1 MQPNNID
8 FPMKLPIIVEEDNFS
23 YPFSIVPIFT
33 HDDRNIKAANKA
45 LDKNDLVF
53 VCCAKDA
60 NEININKSNTQESN
74 QNPFKADSTKSN
86 HPLETINQPNPNKSS
101 IATTDFI
108 NATQMPFFDVGVIGS
123 IMRKVHLPD
132 GRVKLLF
139 QGLTKGKILSLQKSD
154 YYEAL
159 IDVINYKE
167 YDFAKVEAM
176 GKVLREKVQN
186 LANISQVLLPPDL
199 LKSIEETGEPNRMID
214 LIASSIRLK
223 KEQAYAL
230 FRSDDIEERLL
241 KLIDF
246 VSEEIQ
252 IQKLQKEIK
261 TRVHN
266 KMEQTNKEYFL
277 KEQLR
282 QIQKELGIDK
292 QRDEEIE
299 QYEKKL
305 ESIKSFLNKEAYKE
319 IKKQISRLSKM
330 HQESGDANILQ
341 NYVEWVLEIPFG
353 KYAKE
358 SLSIKNVQK
367 QLDLDHYSLLKPKER
382 IVEYFAVKE
391 LLARKAQ
398 ANKNTKPKSNEN
410 EDEYMDST
418 SKSSMD
424 SSQES
429 KDKSSE
435 ASDNLST
442 KITKSDTKEKGTIL
456 CFYGPPGVGK
466 TSLANSIAKAIGREL
481 VRIALGGLED
491 VNELRGHRRTYIGA
505 MPGRI
510 TQGLIEA
517 KQMNPVVVLDEI
529 DKVAR
534 GVRGDPTSVLL
545 EILDPEQNVAFRDY
559 YNNFSI
565 DLSQVIFIATAND
578 IGSIPPPLRD
588 RMEFIAISSYTPQEK
603 EQIALKYLIPQ
614 ELKKH
619 GLSNSEIEFSKE
631 SIKTLIERYTRE
643 AGVRNLRRTIASIM
657 RKVATKILTQPNY
670 QKIRLSPK
678 LIPEFIDKIVY
689 EIDPANKAAR
699 IGIINGLAWT
709 SVGGDVLKIE
719 AIKLKGKGGLSL
731 TGSLGDVMKESAKIA
746 HSVIKV
752 LLDNGKLES
761 KESKKHKKSKPT
773 KEALKDS
780 KKESKGTESKDDFVP
795 FYSHFDIHLH
805 LPEGAVPKDG
815 PSAGIAMA
823 CVIASIL
830 CDKPISGEI
839 AMTGEL
845 TLSGDVLA
853 IGGLKEKL
861 IAAHKAGI
869 KRALIPSKNYERDL
883 GDIPKEVLDSLKII
897 PVKNIN
903 EVLKQVFS

>member
-1 MQPNNID
+1 MQPSNID
-8 FPMKLPIIVEEDNFS
+8 FPMRLPVIVEEDNFS

-33 HDDRNIKAANKA
+33 HDEKNIKAATKA

-53 VCCAKDA
+53 VCCAKEPNDMQQVA
-60 NEININKSNTQESN
+60 QNITKESS
-74 QNPFKADSTKSN
+74 P
-86 HPLETINQPNPNKSS
+86 KSS
-101 IATTDFI
+101 TEKSSLIATNIADKPTTMSKPDVI
-108 NATQMPFFDVGVIGS
+108 PSAESVDTLEKIAKHQMPFFDVGVIGT

-139 QGLTKGKILSLQKSD
+139 QGLTKGRILSLQKGEC
-154 YYEAL
+154 YEAL
-159 IDVINYKE
+159 VDIISYKE
-167 YDFAKVEAM
+167 CSFAQVEAM
-176 GKVLREKVQN
+176 SKVLREKVQN

-214 LIASSIRLK
+214 LVASSIRLK
-223 KEQAYAL
+223 KEQAYKL

-241 KLIDF
+241 LLIDF

-305 ESIKSFLNKEAYKE
+305 ESIKPYLNKEAYKE

-367 QLDLDHYSLLKPKER
+367 QLDLDHYSLIKPKER

-391 LLARKAQ
+391 LLAQKAQ
-398 ANKNTKPKSNEN
+398 AQSKEHTKS
-410 EDEYMDST
+410 
-418 SKSSMD
+418 
-424 SSQES
+424 ES
-429 KDKSSE
+429 
-435 ASDNLST
+435 
-442 KITKSDTKEKGTIL
+442 KITKKDSSLEASKNSSQDDSEAREEKDSTKEKGTIL

-466 TSLANSIAKAIGREL
+466 TSLANSIAKAVGREL

-517 KQMNPVVVLDEI
+517 KQMNPVMVLDEI

-578 IGSIPPPLRD
+578 IGAIPPPLRD
-588 RMEFIAISSYTPQEK
+588 RMEFIVISSYTPQEK

-619 GLSNSEIEFSKE
+619 GLSSEEIEFGKE
-631 SIKTLIERYTRE
+631 AIKTLIERYTRE
-643 AGVRNLRRTIASIM
+643 AGVRNLRRVIASIM

-670 QKIRLSPK
+670 KKIRLTPK
-678 LIPEFIDKIVY
+678 LIPDFIDKIVY
-689 EIDPANKAAR
+689 EIDPASKVAR
-699 IGIINGLAWT
+699 VGIINGLAWT

-746 HSVIKV
+746 HSVVKV
-752 LLDNGKLES
+752 LLDENKL
-761 KESKKHKKSKPT
+761 KPKSKKST
-773 KEALKDS
+773 KAQSAKES
-780 KKESKGTESKDDFVP
+780 KKESKDSSGDMP
-795 FYSHFDIHLH
+795 FYSKFDIHLH

-830 CDKPISGEI
+830 CGRAISGEI

-883 GDIPKEVLDSLKII
+883 SDIPKEVLDSLQII
-897 PVKNIN
+897 PVKNID
-903 EVLKQVFS
+903 EVFAQVFA